1 MLDALFVLSC
11 TFRVS
16 APGQLALIPFGE
28 LPSFLLLVLGG
39 FAQLLGHLPEEIRF
53 LVGVERLGFCAG
65 GVGGGRTNVEV
76 VDVRQLQLA
85 DIVRT
90 LQLVLDTL
98 ERLEQRA
105 QPQEGNVHDVRLDT

>member
-39 FAQLLGHLPEEIRF
+39 FAQLLGHLPEEIGL
-53 LVGVERLGFCAG
+53 LVGVHRLGLRAG
-65 GVGGGRTNVEV
+65 GVSGGRADVQV

-85 DIVRT
+85 DVVRS

-98 ERLEQRA
+98 ECLEQRS